1 MSEQLQ
7 RRFTEEEQSLIRN
20 SFGGKEE
27 ILKSVRKLFYQ
38 LELAERDLNNLID
51 VKKSKQ
57 VKALLRKAIL
67 PELDG
72 DAPFFQVMDRW
83 IGLKGLMER
92 TPEGMSPLIEAREK
106 VVEYLGQQL
115 NALEGKE
122 EIKIKFNDFLPSKE
136 KSAED
141 NMIDLL
147 ARDSIINLI
156 EFELH
161 DLKVLSEEKEET
173 KEEREE
179 RIKANSS
186 K

>member
-1 MSEQLQ
+1 
-7 RRFTEEEQSLIRN
+7 
-20 SFGGKEE
+20 
-27 ILKSVRKLFYQ
+27 
-38 LELAERDLNNLID
+38 
-51 VKKSKQ
+51 
-57 VKALLRKAIL
+57 
-67 PELDG
+67 
-72 DAPFFQVMDRW
+72 
-83 IGLKGLMER
+83 MER